1 MCERARAFV
10 GRADRFG
17 SRNVCAPC
25 INYNYTRDEL
35 YFIFLFFFSD
45 RHCYHSRRYV
55 QLSRRAFF
63 FFFLVQRNDNNY
75 YLRAAA
81 CVETRCKVIVENH
94 GRRRVRE
101 AATARA
107 PVKSLSRPAYAR
119 GLVCITHD
127 TRSCERRDVTRKKK
141 NNNNK

>member
-1 MCERARAFV
+1 M
-10 GRADRFG
+10 
-17 SRNVCAPC
+17 S
-25 INYNYTRDEL
+25 
-35 YFIFLFFFSD
+35 FILFFYFFFRIVIVITLVGTCSYLAE
-45 RHCYHSRRYV
+45 R
-55 QLSRRAFF
+55 FF